1 MSNLSLRN
9 VMTST
14 ILHKLLHSAKPKL
27 GAVSVCAALRLC
39 AADLRRWV
47 QASAASAATVEAQAQ
62 EAVGPGG
69 ETASKGS
76 LGPPFEPER
85 PGPKWR
91 SKHPRPRARP
101 GTEPQPGASA
111 WERGGAPPFCRRP
124 GSHGLQQSPRTKK
137 ARRGSSFRRSTCFDC
152 LL

>member
-1 MSNLSLRN
+1 M
-9 VMTST
+9 
-14 ILHKLLHSAKPKL
+14 
-27 GAVSVCAALRLC
+27 SVCAALRLC

-101 GTEPQPGASA
+101 GTEPQPG
-111 WERGGAPPFCRRP
+111 RGAGPPRFVVDQGHTDCSKAHGRRKHEEALAFDGAHALTVCYDIYANSETFVLTC
-124 GSHGLQQSPRTKK
+124 HALHT
-137 ARRGSSFRRSTCFDC
+137 ARS
-152 LL
+152 L